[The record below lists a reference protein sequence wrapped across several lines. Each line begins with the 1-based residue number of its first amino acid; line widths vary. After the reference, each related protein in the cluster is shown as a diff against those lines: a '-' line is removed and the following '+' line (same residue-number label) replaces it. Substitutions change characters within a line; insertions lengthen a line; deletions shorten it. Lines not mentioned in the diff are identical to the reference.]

1 MVALLKSPQ
10 FNANQKG
17 TPEGGEGADYRVKL
31 TAKET
36 NSHLRFASRFSG
48 GCGCTWNLPGPPS
61 KAISLPPHETIFK
74 GKRRGALRTS
84 GALYVLD
91 LAVVTRLVLCY
102 LGKGPSKAIASAGGI
117 DVHVADSDGHTSLF

>member
-1 MVALLKSPQ
+1 MWVHLESAWAAKQ
-10 FNANQKG
+10 GHF
-17 TPEGGEGADYRVKL
+17 TPTARNHLQGG
-31 TAKET
+31 
-36 NSHLRFASRFSG
+36 
-48 GCGCTWNLPGPPS
+48 
-61 KAISLPPHETIFK
+61 KA
-74 GKRRGALRTS
+74 ALRTS